1 MTDVI
6 RIYLKPHF
14 SWKKQGGKIKKEKQ
28 GLAHSDLEPVKWIA
42 IAAMTVDHAGKIVFP
57 EWYTMTNA
65 IGRIAFPLFAW
76 IIGKRLFINP
86 GLSGRYIKQLAAWML
101 ISQPFFVY
109 SGSSGLNIFFTLA
122 LGTVLFHGLNL
133 IKQNQITRGLILI
146 CLSLLFSIKADYRL
160 GIFIIPI
167 TAMMPDKSPLFGAVL
182 TGGLGVLSNYSIGS
196 PALGPGAGF
205 AFFAGAIVWFV
216 HWRTIELPRL
226 PGCLFYAYYPFHL
239 ILLRV
244 IAQIFR

>member
-1 MTDVI
+1 MTGVI
-6 RIYLKPHF
+6 RIHLNPHF
-14 SWKKQGGKIKKEKQ
+14 SWKKQEGKIKIEKQ
-28 GLAHSDLEPVKWIA
+28 RLTHSGLEPVKWIA
-42 IAAMTVDHAGKIVFP
+42 VAAMTVDHAGKIVFP

-76 IIGKRLFINP
+76 IIGKRLSLTP
-86 GLSGRYIKQLAAWML
+86 GLSGRYIKQLTAWML

-122 LGTVLFHGLNL
+122 LGTVLFHGLNR
-133 IKQNQITRGLILI
+133 IRQRQITSGLILI
-146 CLSLLFSIKADYRL
+146 CLSLLFSVKADYRL

-167 TAMMPDKSPLFGAVL
+167 TAMMPDKFPLFGAVL
-182 TGGLGVLSNYSIGS
+182 TGGLAVLSNYSIGS
-196 PALGPGAGF
+196 PTLGPGAGF

-216 HWRTIELPRL
+216 HCRTILLPRL

-239 ILLRV
+239 ILLRA
-244 IAQIFR
+244 IAQVFR